1 MKHALST
8 ACAVFAVSFAGAALA
23 DSQISATLE
32 TPQAAHLKLIAA
44 SAVWNCQGD
53 TCFAA
58 VAPDDAVGVSGCK
71 ELARQVGRLSAYTFD
86 AKSLDQLIAH
96 SILGIADKRMYGVK
110 ATGRGRVS

>member
-8 ACAVFAVSFAGAALA
+8 ACAVFALSFAGAALA

-86 AKSLDQLIAH
+86 AKSLDEKGLAKCNT
-96 SILGIADKRMYGVK
+96 AAK
-110 ATGRGRVS
+110 ASVPAAMATASGR